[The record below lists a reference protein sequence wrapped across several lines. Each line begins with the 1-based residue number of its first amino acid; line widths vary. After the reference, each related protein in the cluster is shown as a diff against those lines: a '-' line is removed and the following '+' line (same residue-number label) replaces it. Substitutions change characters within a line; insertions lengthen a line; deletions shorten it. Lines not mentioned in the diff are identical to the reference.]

1 MDYLIL
7 NNMTS
12 FYSTEAGEYAVL
24 NPYLLM
30 GDFASGAM
38 GSTVLAGYE
47 SLNPGP
53 FMQID
58 EGTLGAQLFGGLSP
72 NELKWRARAQDALM
86 GGETPRISEK
96 AQAAWEMVG
105 GGFRTSP
112 DTDAPNPPGFTD
124 GAAGGK
130 VEGGEWW
137 NTIPSYLKVEEGK
150 VGGKI
155 EVSDY
160 TGYRQSSVKNP
171 EADAIMLGK
180 YTSGPDSYI
189 AVAGD
194 SASYFDLG
202 KDWNVIQ
209 EQYDLTDAEM
219 FEYFNQP
226 FLDDA
231 LNEGK
236 TICFSHDPTE
246 YAGTYLAQ
254 EWEYIKETKNLT
266 DDDLQYE
273 GGIWYVK

>member
-1 MDYLIL
+1 
-7 NNMTS
+7 MTS

-38 GSTVLAGYE
+38 GSSLLAGYE

-130 VEGGEWW
+130 VEGELGTAKW
-137 NTIPSYLKVEEGK
+137 TY
-150 VGGKI
+150 
-155 EVSDY
+155 
-160 TGYRQSSVKNP
+160 VKAP
-171 EADAIMLGK
+171 L
-180 YTSGPDSYI
+180 
-189 AVAGD
+189 
-194 SASYFDLG
+194 
-202 KDWNVIQ
+202 
-209 EQYDLTDAEM
+209 
-219 FEYFNQP
+219 
-226 FLDDA
+226 
-231 LNEGK
+231 LNESSCTDVQLG
-236 TICFSHDPTE
+236 E
-246 YAGTYLAQ
+246 YLTNTAGTEAAEVYRTTGKWPSGVQIPKSEDVLTPDGNINWNKAPHGGYILDKNG
-254 EWEYIKETKNLT
+254 EAIREAHMLPGLPPRFCPEYSRHAAL
-266 DDDLQYE
+266 YSS
-273 GGIWYVK
+273 